1 MSRLA
6 KNPIKFDTKVQVQIK
21 DGQVH
26 VKGPLGELN
35 VKMIDGIEV
44 DIKDQEIVVKRK
56 DDTLKNFQGL
66 VWSLIRNAV
75 QGVTEGFS
83 KTLVVQ
89 GKGWKSKVSGSTI
102 DLQIGFSHP
111 VKFEVP
117 KAIKVS
123 QENPGEFTLSSFDKQ
138 LLGATV
144 ARIIKYRPVEPYKHK
159 GIFIKGSYLRKKE
172 RKQVGV

>member
-6 KNPIKFDTKVQVQIK
+6 KNPIKFDAKVEVQKK
-21 DGQVH
+21 DDRIH
-26 VKGPLGELN
+26 VKGPLGELD
-35 VKMIDGIEV
+35 VKIIEGIEV
-44 DIKDQEIVVKRK
+44 EIKDQEIMVKRK

-75 QGVTEGFS
+75 EGVTQGFS

-102 DLQIGFSHP
+102 DLQIGYSHP

-117 KAIKVS
+117 KAIKAT
-123 QENPGEFTLSSFDKQ
+123 QENPGEFTLTSFDKQ

-144 ARIIKYRPVEPYKHK
+144 AKIIQYRPVEPYKHK

>member
-6 KNPIKFDTKVQVQIK
+6 KNPIKFDPKVEVQLK
-21 DGQVH
+21 DDRVH
-26 VKGPLGELN
+26 VKGPLGELD
-35 VKMIDGIEV
+35 VKVMDGITVE
-44 DIKDQEIVVKRK
+44 IKDNTVMVNRK
-56 DDTLKNFQGL
+56 DDTLRNFQGL

-89 GKGWKSKVSGSTI
+89 GKGWKSIVSGSTI
-102 DLQIGFSHP
+102 DLQVGFSHP
-111 VKFEVP
+111 VKFQVP
-117 KAIKVS
+117 REIKVT
-123 QENPGEFTLSSFDKQ
+123 QENPGEFTLTSFDKQ

-144 ARIIKYRPVEPYKHK
+144 ARIIRFRPVEPYKHK
-159 GIFIKGSYLRKKE
+159 GIFIKGQYLRKKE